1 METVYLKAKIGA
13 TMAKAIRQ
21 KCLDCS
27 ENSAEVRQCPAVK
40 CPLWGY
46 RFGCK
51 PATAIARLGNT
62 NIVKLLEV

>member
-13 TMAKAIRQ
+13 TMAKANRQ

-51 PATAIARLGNT
+51 PATAIARLGKT
-62 NIVKLLEV
+62 NIVKLLEE

>member
-1 METVYLKAKIGA
+1 METIYLKAKIGA

-40 CPLWGY
+40 CP
-46 RFGCK
+46 
-51 PATAIARLGNT
+51 ATAIARLEKN
-62 NIVKLLEV
+62 NIVKLLEE